1 MDYDTLDRLNVR
13 QSRAGASRP
22 SVAFGRAD
30 FEGIVRTHGSMVYRL
45 ALMQTRN
52 RADAEDVFQD
62 VFVALVRR
70 MTRGGRGFESTEHVR
85 AWLLRATVDRG
96 RDLARAA
103 RRQRTQS
110 LDEFPAELAEGFF
123 RCAPDQE
130 RRILE
135 HEEAQVLWR
144 AVGELPPKLRAAVHL
159 FYVEGL
165 SCEETARALGVT
177 VSTVTT
183 RLARARKQLER
194 SLKGRLS

>member
-22 SVAFGRAD
+22 SVACGRAD
-30 FEGIVRTHGSMVYRL
+30 FEDIVRTHGSMVYRL
-45 ALMQTRN
+45 ALVQTRN

-70 MTRGGRGFESTEHVR
+70 MARGGRGFESAEHVR

-103 RRQRTQS
+103 RRQRTRS
-110 LDEFPAELAEGFF
+110 LDEFPTELAEGYF

-130 RRILE
+130 RRI
-135 HEEAQVLWR
+135 
-144 AVGELPPKLRAAVHL
+144 
-159 FYVEGL
+159 
-165 SCEETARALGVT
+165 
-177 VSTVTT
+177 
-183 RLARARKQLER
+183 
-194 SLKGRLS
+194 

>member
-13 QSRAGASRP
+13 QSRARAGS
-22 SVAFGRAD
+22 SYVACGRAD
-30 FEGIVRTHGSMVYRL
+30 FEDIVHTHGSMVYRL
-45 ALMQTRN
+45 ALVQTRN

-70 MTRGGRGFESTEHVR
+70 MARGGCDFESAEHVR

-103 RRQRTQS
+103 RRQCIRS
-110 LDEFPAELAEGFF
+110 LDEFPAELAEGYF

-130 RRILE
+130 RRLIE
-135 HEEAQVLWR
+135 RDEAQALWH

>member
-22 SVAFGRAD
+22 SVACGRAD

-45 ALMQTRN
+45 ALVQTRN

-70 MTRGGRGFESTEHVR
+70 MARGGRGFESAEHVR

-96 RDLARAA
+96 RDLARAV
-103 RRQRTQS
+103 RRQCTQS
-110 LDEFPAELAEGFF
+110 LDEFPVELAEGYF

-130 RRILE
+130 RRIIE
-135 HEEAQVLWR
+135 HEEAQVLWH
-144 AVGELPPKLRAAVHL
+144 AVGELPTKLRAAVHL

>member
-13 QSRAGASRP
+13 QPHARAGS
-22 SVAFGRAD
+22 SYVACGRAD

-45 ALMQTRN
+45 ALVQTRN

-70 MTRGGRGFESTEHVR
+70 MTRGGRGFESAEHVR

-110 LDEFPAELAEGFF
+110 LDEFPVELAEGYF
-123 RCAPDQE
+123 RCPPDQE
-130 RRILE
+130 RRIIE
-135 HEEAQVLWR
+135 HEEAQMLWR
-144 AVGELPPKLRAAVHL
+144 AVGELPPKLRATVHL

-183 RLARARKQLER
+183 RLARAREQLER

>member
-22 SVAFGRAD
+22 SVAFGCAD

-45 ALMQTRN
+45 ALVQTRN
-52 RADAEDVFQD
+52 CADAEDIFQD

-70 MTRGGRGFESTEHVR
+70 MTRGGRGFESAEHVR

-103 RRQRTQS
+103 RHQRTQS

-123 RCAPDQE
+123 CCAPDQE
-130 RRILE
+130 RRIIE

-144 AVGELPPKLRAAVHL
+144 AVGELPPKLRATVHL

>member
-13 QSRAGASRP
+13 QSRARAGS
-22 SVAFGRAD
+22 SYVACGRAD
-30 FEGIVRTHGSMVYRL
+30 FEDIVHTHGSMVYRL
-45 ALMQTRN
+45 ALVQTRN

-70 MTRGGRGFESTEHVR
+70 MARGGCDFESAEHVR

-103 RRQRTQS
+103 RRQRIRS
-110 LDEFPAELAEGFF
+110 LDEFPAELAEGYF

-130 RRILE
+130 RRLIE
-135 HEEAQVLWR
+135 RDEAQTLWR

>member
-22 SVAFGRAD
+22 SVACGRAD

-45 ALMQTRN
+45 ALVQTRN

-62 VFVALVRR
+62 VFVTLVRR
-70 MTRGGRGFESTEHVR
+70 MARGGRGFESAEHVR

-103 RRQRTQS
+103 RRRRTQS
-110 LDEFPAELAEGFF
+110 LDEFPAELAEGYFS
-123 RCAPDQE
+123 CAPDQE
-130 RRILE
+130 RRIIE
-135 HEEAQVLWR
+135 REEAQTLWR

-183 RLARARKQLER
+183 RLTRARKQLER

>member
-13 QSRAGASRP
+13 QSRARAGS
-22 SVAFGRAD
+22 SYVACGRAD
-30 FEGIVRTHGSMVYRL
+30 FEDIVHTHGSMVYRL
-45 ALMQTRN
+45 ALAQTRN

-70 MTRGGRGFESTEHVR
+70 MARGGCDFESAEHVR

-103 RRQRTQS
+103 RRQCIRS
-110 LDEFPAELAEGFF
+110 LDEFPAELAEGYF

-130 RRILE
+130 RRLIE
-135 HEEAQVLWR
+135 RDEAQALWH

>member
-1 MDYDTLDRLNVR
+1 M
-13 QSRAGASRP
+13 
-22 SVAFGRAD
+22 
-30 FEGIVRTHGSMVYRL
+30 
-45 ALMQTRN
+45 
-52 RADAEDVFQD
+52 
-62 VFVALVRR
+62 
-70 MTRGGRGFESTEHVR
+70 R
-85 AWLLRATVDRG
+85 AWLLRATIDRG

-103 RRQRTQS
+103 WRRRTQS
-110 LDEFPAELAEGFF
+110 LDEFPAELAEGHF
-123 RCAPDQE
+123 RRAPDQE
-130 RRILE
+130 RRLIE
-135 HEEAQVLWR
+135 REEAQALWH